1 MCIYGFID
9 EKCWFYQDVFD
20 GDNTTLSGDFIITL
34 YDVNSTRRNVTQA
47 ETSIVTE
54 EKDYVEDN
62 MLIDKWQGYPG
73 HTWVE
78 VADSPD

>member
-20 GDNTTLSGDFIITL
+20 GDNTTLSGDFNITL

-47 ETSIVTE
+47 
-54 EKDYVEDN
+54 
-62 MLIDKWQGYPG
+62 
-73 HTWVE
+73 
-78 VADSPD
+78 